1 MVTEEERE
9 LLRMQLKQELEKEES
24 SQVAES
30 ANEGIVSELDKDLDL
45 SGNSNED
52 FGLPPVVYNV
62 PSIER
67 FELMKLLVELEEQ
80 WKQEKPKVFLRSAAH
95 SLASPRIRPGSR
107 LMGSGKSPLS
117 NQPQQQA
124 KLSNSQSQV
133 KASSLP
139 SQVKASSSPSQVKA
153 SSLQQQAKT
162 SNQSSQSKTSNS
174 QPKTPIQTAQ
184 PRVLI
189 HSSQQTIQ
197 KLHSKQPTKLPANTP
212 SQVRS
217 TKSTNRIQLLS
228 PKPLEKH
235 VSQTMTKQPQFSP
248 VQKPKISLNSQ
259 FRPFEGR

>member
-139 SQVKASSSPSQVKA
+139 SQVKASS
-153 SSLQQQAKT
+153 LQQQAKT

>member
-107 LMGSGKSPLS
+107 LMGPGKSLS

-124 KLSNSQSQV
+124 KLSNSQ
-133 KASSLP
+133 

-235 VSQTMTKQPQFSP
+235 GSQTMTKQPQFSP